1 MTNEANKFIEENCA
15 KDALVKKLLKKE
27 KRPKEYDLDVLQ
39 FAQTL
44 RFYSVKAYEFL
55 RKYFWLPSKSTL
67 NEKLKGFKALP
78 GFHMESFEELKTHKG
93 DPDYASASLIID
105 GVHIKAYSEY
115 VQQMKKVFG
124 HVDYGPD
131 IPLDKPEGTVA
142 NEALTVM
149 LVGYRKYWKMPIGYF
164 LVNGTPA
171 QLVADVINQALIYSH
186 AAGVNVYN
194 TTMDGHVSNINAVE
208 KLGCKIFVNDR
219 SELVV
224 YFKHP
229 VDGVCYNVLFYPD
242 PPHMFK
248 NLRNAFENYRVI
260 FWPGKGLIKWEYI
273 ERLHKIQEEHGL
285 RAGGN
290 KLT

>member
-1 MTNEANKFIEENCA
+1 
-15 KDALVKKLLKKE
+15 
-27 KRPKEYDLDVLQ
+27 
-39 FAQTL
+39 
-44 RFYSVKAYEFL
+44 
-55 RKYFWLPSKSTL
+55 
-67 NEKLKGFKALP
+67 
-78 GFHMESFEELKTHKG
+78 
-93 DPDYASASLIID
+93 
-105 GVHIKAYSEY
+105 
-115 VQQMKKVFG
+115 
-124 HVDYGPD
+124 
-131 IPLDKPEGTVA
+131 
-142 NEALTVM
+142 
-149 LVGYRKYWKMPIGYF
+149 MPIGYF

-273 ERLHKIQEEHGL
+273 ELLHQIQEEHGL

-290 KLT
+290 KLTSRHLHFKRNIMKVSLAVQTIASRSVAKALI